1 MNRISKKKVYEV
13 FRIYQ
18 EKTKVNGKK
27 ELWEGLN
34 YWSIYKREG
43 KWPCEWKSSEVKF
56 KSNKEIYNYLK
67 LNI

>member
-1 MNRISKKKVYEV
+1 MNRISKKKVYET

-18 EKTKVNGKK
+18 VKTKVNGKK
-27 ELWEGLN
+27 ELWESLD
-34 YWSIYKREG
+34 YWSIYEREG
-43 KWPCEWKSSEVKF
+43 KWPYKWKNEIKF